1 MLEGKLV
8 QLQEELQKGFRQLA
22 ELNHEGV
29 QQGYNA
35 TRWTQTNNENKQQAL
50 QHQLGQ
56 AKEEITYS
64 YKKAIQHLEQER
76 EELSAKRSLSW
87 D

>member
-1 MLEGKLV
+1 MSNENILQNQQKRLKVEQQQDKLSEEKRVLEGKLV

-35 TRWTQTNNENKQQAL
+35 T
-50 QHQLGQ
+50 
-56 AKEEITYS
+56 
-64 YKKAIQHLEQER
+64 
-76 EELSAKRSLSW
+76 
-87 D
+87 